1 MELQSMQKPRK
12 LMPYHW
18 VMILNNKRFNKIL
31 MNIFII
37 TAAGE
42 GHKDI
47 VEYLLKTQQF
57 QRNPQD
63 WIMRTAYVNS
73 QNKIG
78 WTPLMQGRC

>member
-1 MELQSMQKPRK
+1 MQKPRK

-42 GHKDI
+42 GHSICFSICRVFVKNTTISTKPTRLDYEDSI
-47 VEYLLKTQQF
+47 
-57 QRNPQD
+57 
-63 WIMRTAYVNS
+63 
-73 QNKIG
+73 
-78 WTPLMQGRC
+78 C